1 MAHSSFF
8 HSYNRLLG
16 YFHHISGIMKKRIPY
31 REWRDGLL
39 KLVPEKDRI
48 GTDLLFIE
56 KAEGFLPA
64 SDGPLIFDVTSAIF
78 LLEGYTE
85 ISINMKQYHVQA
97 PAIMIIMPD
106 TVMQY
111 VSASND
117 NKSFS
122 VIMSSKFFMNIMND
136 SALQSSLHTQ
146 LHKEPVISL
155 PQSDAR
161 VLLQYKDLLNNLL
174 HSPIREY
181 KMEAIRHL
189 TLTLF
194 YGYIVSRQIPGIP
207 KTSSR
212 ADEIFKEFIALL
224 QEDYSAHR
232 DVSYYADKLYI
243 TPKYLSTAV
252 KKASGKSPSDWINEY
267 VAIAAKAMLSSSA
280 QSIDEISLRLN
291 FDSLSLFGKFFKRV
305 TGLSPRAYRN
315 NL

>member
-1 MAHSSFF
+1 
-8 HSYNRLLG
+8 
-16 YFHHISGIMKKRIPY
+16 MKKRIPY

-56 KAEGFLPA
+56 NAEGFLPA

-78 LLEGYTE
+78 VLEGCTE
-85 ISINMKQYHVQA
+85 ISLNMKQYHVQA

-106 TVMQY
+106 VVMQY
-111 VSASND
+111 GSSTPD

-122 VIMSSKFFMNIMND
+122 IIMSPKFFMNIMND
-136 SALQSSLHTQ
+136 SALQSSLYTQ
-146 LHKEPVISL
+146 IHKEPVISI
-155 PQSDAR
+155 PPSDAHI
-161 VLLQYKDLLNNLL
+161 LSKYKDLLQGLL
-174 HSPIREY
+174 HSPICEH
-181 KMEAIRHL
+181 KMEAAQHL

-194 YGYIVSRQIPGIP
+194 YGYIISQQITETP
-207 KTSSR
+207 KTNSR
-212 ADEIFKEFIALL
+212 ADEIFKKFLVLL
-224 QEDYSAHR
+224 REDYSTHR

-252 KKASGKSPSDWINEY
+252 KKASGKSPSDWVDEY
-267 VAIAAKAMLSSSA
+267 VATAAKAMLSSST